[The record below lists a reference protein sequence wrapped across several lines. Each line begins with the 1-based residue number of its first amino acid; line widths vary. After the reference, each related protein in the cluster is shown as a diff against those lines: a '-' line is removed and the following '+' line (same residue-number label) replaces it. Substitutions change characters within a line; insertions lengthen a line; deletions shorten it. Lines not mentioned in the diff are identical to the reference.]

1 MRRFPV
7 THHRYHSSGLLL
19 IAVGLL
25 FSGPSTA
32 SGQQDNPVYVD
43 DSPRAWEL
51 FLMARDQA
59 TDNVGEAVRLY
70 QELLDDYGE
79 KLLPVTQTTPD
90 HFVAVRARVLTELSG
105 NPALLER
112 YRITETAEA
121 GRLLDRGR
129 LRQLAQTRPLTEP
142 GLDALLCLAQDD
154 LESARF
160 YATLDRLRLAQRH
173 PDLDTRRAA
182 HCWYMIGAAAS
193 YLGLAE
199 QYSAALEMLETLG
212 PNGHRLRGGL
222 EDVARASRPELH
234 NGISSLDEAGATEI
248 DDLVAE
254 PIWSLPMPQTP
265 LSRRL
270 GDPMSSEPP
279 SRRHVETL
287 RRSGALLTTVAT
299 VAGSRIYIN
308 EGRIVHALE
317 RFTGRAVWP
326 AFIERTT
333 PSALEKS
340 SRQIADLNVVA
351 VREGSIVTITG
362 HAYADTTRSDRTVVC
377 LDADTGRQR
386 WARRID
392 RLSPSDELDLLFPH
406 GAPVIGEGMVYVLA
420 RKVSR
425 QLLTSCYVIALDLDD
440 GMLRWS
446 RHVAS
451 SGGIRSRYARPFS
464 TPVLRDGDIAVATA
478 IGAVARFDATTGQT
492 RWLRRYNPP
501 LSPYLADR
509 RPWEI
514 SGPVSMG
521 RGVLALRPDHHE
533 VIMLDWETGDDI
545 AAAPS
550 TGRDN
555 WNSPR
560 YLLANDDTVFGI
572 GSEIR
577 AYRDASLKL
586 PLWTFPRQSP
596 DPDTKPLYDRDNV
609 ELRGRVQVVKGGLIV
624 PTADGVLLLD
634 AETGDVTNRIDTRTV
649 GNPLAAG
656 PQLILAAADKLQGY
670 MPLGRAEQMLRRQ
683 IAANPADP
691 SPALALMRLGLRVR
705 DLAMALEVADLAI
718 RAINGATGS
727 RSQVARNE
735 LFEILL
741 ELDREGVAET
751 GDEGE
756 ALHAMIGVVA
766 NTPLQ
771 RVEHLLAYGDWLSAH
786 ALGRAV
792 EAYQAILSSSALQ
805 DTPRLHD
812 GIVRLSSAWAATRL
826 ATLIETHGAG
836 VYRPQA
842 DFARDRLARLG
853 PDADPEAL
861 LSLAREFP
869 FADASIEAARVS
881 AVRYAADGDHRA
893 AVAVLTE
900 VWMVAPVRDRAKGL
914 LGPLVSLSVE
924 AGWSEHARQVVQY
937 AVTTFGRISL
947 AAGSGDRDA
956 ATWLADLGAGVGS
969 LPRVGDTGEAASSR
983 DDTVVPP
990 LPGAAVTLPA
1000 DRVLVYDAP
1009 QLTLLSAPDLEPVWS
1024 TVLAVLGAPAIIRF
1038 DDDALLL
1045 WVDMPGNEP
1054 RAVMLDPRNGSQR
1067 WVTTGLSAL
1076 LHESLRTT
1084 LTNDLLPRG
1093 QNFDP
1098 TQTLPFVGRD
1108 TLVLVR
1114 RSGKV
1119 MAVELAD
1126 GSTPRWQRVD
1136 SGVLRQ
1142 VNLAVLSDAGLV
1154 LAGKQQA
1161 ADGRGL
1167 VPRITVLDP
1176 DTGRTL
1182 SELTPL
1188 GGTAVTWMTIG
1199 PLGSLVYA
1207 TAGGIESIDPQTGRR
1222 WWSIVGPDT
1231 KGTTRGWSAV
1241 GQVVVELATSRPP
1254 DGVNPIRA
1262 VRVGDGRLS
1271 QPFDTLQRGEWDRF
1285 DLRAMLGTGSRLF
1298 ARYGQ
1303 RIVRF
1308 SPGGKLVGADVISE
1322 QRDYEW
1328 LLPAEDRLLV
1338 VSRYKSEQVRGE
1350 TRRTQQIYRVYT
1362 LSDNCRLIGEVLEL
1376 PPMTEPLEH
1385 ATLVDGWLLLS
1396 TATGTVAVP
1405 MPVTPDAP

>member
-1 MRRFPV
+1 MRRSPV
-7 THHRYHSSGLLL
+7 TYSRSHSLPLLTIAVSSLLL
-19 IAVGLL
+19 GPAAV
-25 FSGPSTA
+25 
-32 SGQQDNPVYVD
+32 SGQQENPVYVD

-51 FLMARDQA
+51 FLLARDQE

-79 KLLPVTQTTPD
+79 KLLPVREATPD
-90 HFVAVRARVLTELSG
+90 HFVAVRARVLRELSD
-105 NPALLER
+105 NNELLER

-121 GRLLDRGR
+121 RRMLERGLLDRLAHTRSLTAPGLEAL
-129 LRQLAQTRPLTEP
+129 LRLAQ
-142 GLDALLCLAQDD
+142 AD

-160 YATLDRLRLAQRH
+160 HATLDRLDQAQRH
-173 PDLDTRRAA
+173 PDLGQDTAA

-193 YLGLAE
+193 YLGLADR
-199 QYSAALEMLETLG
+199 YAAAVGMLETLG
-212 PNGHRLRGGL
+212 PAGRRLRGRLDG
-222 EDVARASRPELH
+222 VALASRPELH
-234 NGISSLDEAGATEI
+234 TGISSLDAAGPTEL

-254 PIWSLPMPQTP
+254 PIWSLHMPDTP
-265 LSRRL
+265 LSRRI
-270 GDPMSSEPP
+270 GDPMANEPP

-287 RRSGALLTTVAT
+287 RRSGALLTAAAT
-299 VAGSRIYIN
+299 VAGSRIYVN
-308 EGRIVHALE
+308 EGRIVHALD

-326 AFIERTT
+326 AFVESRT
-333 PSALEKS
+333 PSSLEKS
-340 SRQIADLNVVA
+340 SRQIADLNIVA
-351 VREGSIVTITG
+351 VREGLIVTITG
-362 HAYADTTRSDRTVVC
+362 HAYADAKRSDRAVVC
-377 LDADTGRQR
+377 LDAATGRR
-386 WARRID
+386 LWTSRID
-392 RLSPSDELDLLFPH
+392 RLEHSDELDLLFPH

-425 QLLTSCYVIALDLDD
+425 QLLTSCYLIALGIDD
-440 GMLRWS
+440 GRLRWS

-451 SGGIRSRYARPFS
+451 SGGIRSRFARPFS
-464 TPVLRDGDIAVATA
+464 TPVLHDGDIVVATA
-478 IGAVARFDATTGQT
+478 VGAVARFDATTGQT

-514 SGPVSMG
+514 SGPVVVG
-521 RGVLALRPDHHE
+521 RGVLALRPDHRE
-533 VIMLDWETGDDI
+533 VIMVDWETGDDI

-550 TGRDN
+550 IGREN

-560 YLLANDDTVFGI
+560 YLLANDDTVYGI

-577 AYRDASLKL
+577 AYRDASLKI

-596 DPDTKPLYDRDNV
+596 DPDTEPLYDPDDV
-609 ELRGRVQVVKGGLIV
+609 ELRGRVQVVAGGLIV
-624 PTADGVLLLD
+624 PTANGVLMLN
-634 AETGDVTNRIDTRTV
+634 AETGDVTNHVDTRTV

-656 PQLILAAADKLQGY
+656 PQLILAAADNLQAY

-683 IAANPADP
+683 IAADPADP
-691 SPALALMRLGLRVR
+691 SPALALMRLGVRVR
-705 DLAMALEVADLAI
+705 DLEMALEAADLAI
-718 RAINGATGS
+718 DAINGATGS
-727 RSQVARNE
+727 QSQIARNE
-735 LFEILL
+735 LFAILL
-741 ELDREGVAET
+741 EVDREAVVET
-751 GDEGE
+751 RDEGE

-771 RVEHLLAYGDWLSAH
+771 RVEHLLAYGDWLSEH

-792 EAYQAILSSSALQ
+792 EAYQAILSSEALQ

-826 ATLIETHGAG
+826 AKLIETHGVG

-853 PDADPEAL
+853 GDADPDAL

-869 FADASIEAARVS
+869 FADASIEAARDS
-881 AVRYAADGDHRA
+881 ALRYAADGDHRA

-900 VWMVAPVRDRAKGL
+900 AWMMAPVRDRAAAL
-914 LGPLVSLSVE
+914 LGPLASLSIE
-924 AGWSEHARQVVQY
+924 AGWSEHARQVVRY

-947 AAGSGDRDA
+947 AAGSSDRDA
-956 ATWLADLGAGVGS
+956 ATWLAELDAGVEP
-969 LPRVGDTGEAASSR
+969 LPRVGDARDGASIR
-983 DDTVVPP
+983 DETVVPP
-990 LPGAAVTLPA
+990 LPGVAVTLPA
-1000 DRVLVYDAP
+1000 NRVLVYDAP
-1009 QLTLLSAPDLEPVWS
+1009 ELTLLSAPDLEPVWS
-1024 TVLAVLGAPAIIRF
+1024 TVLAVLGTPVILRF
-1038 DDDALLL
+1038 DDESLLL
-1045 WVDMPGNEP
+1045 WMDMPGDAP
-1054 RAVMLDPRNGSQR
+1054 RAVMLDPADGSQR
-1067 WVTTGLSAL
+1067 WVTTGLGAL
-1076 LHESLRTT
+1076 MHESLKTT

-1098 TQTLPFVGRD
+1098 AQTMPLVARD
-1108 TLVLVR
+1108 TLILVR

-1119 MAVELAD
+1119 IAVELGD
-1126 GSTPRWQRVD
+1126 GITSRWQRVD

-1142 VNLAVLSDAGLV
+1142 VHLAVLGETGLV
-1154 LAGKQQA
+1154 LAGTQQA

-1176 DTGRTL
+1176 DSGRTL
-1182 SELTPL
+1182 SEITPL

-1231 KGTTRGWSAV
+1231 RSTSRGWSAV
-1241 GQVVVELATSRPP
+1241 GQVIVELTTTRPQ
-1254 DGVNPIRA
+1254 DGVNPIHALRA
-1262 VRVGDGRLS
+1262 GDGRLS

-1285 DLRAMLGTGSRLF
+1285 DLRAILATGGRLF

-1308 SPGGKLVGADVISE
+1308 STGGKLVGADVISE
-1322 QRDYEW
+1322 QRDYKW
-1328 LLPAEDRLLV
+1328 LLPAKDRLLV
-1338 VSRYKSEQVRGE
+1338 ISRYKSEQVRGE
-1350 TRRTQQIYRVYT
+1350 TRRTQQIYRVYA

-1376 PPMTEPLEH
+1376 PPMVEPLEH
-1385 ATLVDGWLLLS
+1385 ATVVDGWLLLS
-1396 TATGTVAVP
+1396 TATGTMAVP
-1405 MPVTPDAP
+1405 MPNMN

>member
-1 MRRFPV
+1 MIN
-7 THHRYHSSGLLL
+7 HRYPSLGLLL
-19 IAVGLL
+19 IAVASLL
-25 FSGPSTA
+25 LEPPAA
-32 SGQQDNPVYVD
+32 SGQPDNPVYVD

-79 KLLPVTQTTPD
+79 KLLPVTETATD
-90 HFVAVRARVLTELSG
+90 HFVAVRGRVLTELSG
-105 NPALLER
+105 NQALLER

-121 GRLLDRGR
+121 GRLLEGGR
-129 LRQLAQTRPLTEP
+129 LRRLAQTRPLTEP
-142 GLDALLCLAQDD
+142 GLEALLRLAQTD

-160 YATLDRLRLAQRH
+160 YTSLDRLRLAQRH
-173 PDLDTRRAA
+173 PDLDGPRAV

-193 YLGLAE
+193 YLGLDDR
-199 QYSAALEMLETLG
+199 YAAAVQMLETLG
-212 PNGHRLRGGL
+212 PDGRRLRGRL
-222 EDVARASRPELH
+222 EDIALASRPELH
-234 NGISSLDEAGATEI
+234 NGISSLDEAGTTEI

-254 PIWSLPMPQTP
+254 PIWSLHMPDTP
-265 LSRRL
+265 LSRRI
-270 GDPMSSEPP
+270 GDPMASESP
-279 SRRHVETL
+279 SRRHVDTL
-287 RRSGALLTTVAT
+287 RRSGALLTAVAT
-299 VAGSRIYIN
+299 VAGTRIYVN
-308 EGRIVHALE
+308 EGRVVHALD
-317 RFTGRAVWP
+317 RFTGRAIWP
-326 AFIERTT
+326 AYAERKT
-333 PSALEKS
+333 PSNIEKS
-340 SRQIADLNVVA
+340 SHQIADLNVVA
-351 VREGSIVTITG
+351 VREGAIVTITG
-362 HAYADTTRSDRTVVC
+362 HAYANAVKSDRAVVC
-377 LDADTGRQR
+377 LDAGTGELR
-386 WARRID
+386 WTRRID
-392 RLSPSDELDLLFPH
+392 RMSSSDELDLLFPH

-425 QLLTSCYVIALDLDD
+425 QLLSSCYVIALGIDD
-440 GMLRWS
+440 GQLRWS

-451 SGGIRSRYARPFS
+451 SGGIRSRFARPFS
-464 TPVLRDGDIAVATA
+464 TPVLCDGDIVVATA

-492 RWLRRYNPP
+492 LWLRRYNPP

-514 SGPVSMG
+514 SGPVIMG
-521 RGVLALRPDHHE
+521 RGVLALRPDHRE

-550 TGRDN
+550 TGRDT

-560 YLLANDDTVFGI
+560 YLLANDDTVYGI

-577 AYRDASLKL
+577 AFRDGSLNL

-596 DPDTKPLYDRDNV
+596 DPDTKQLYDPDDV

-624 PTADGVLLLD
+624 PTTDGVLLLD
-634 AETGDVTNRIDTRTV
+634 AETGDVTDRLDLRTV

-656 PQLILAAADKLQGY
+656 PQLILAAADDLQGY

-683 IAANPADP
+683 IAADPADP
-691 SPALALMRLGLRVR
+691 SPALALMRLGIRVR
-705 DLAMALEVADLAI
+705 DLDMALEAANLASL
-718 RAINGATGS
+718 AINGATGS
-727 RSQVARNE
+727 RSQVARSE
-735 LFEILL
+735 LFTILL
-741 ELDREGVAET
+741 DLDREGIAET
-751 GDEGE
+751 RDGGE

-771 RVEHLLAYGDWLSAH
+771 RVEHLLAYGHWLSGH

-812 GIVRLSSAWAATRL
+812 GIVRLSSAWAANRL
-826 ATLIETHGAG
+826 ATLIEAHGAG

-853 PDADPEAL
+853 GDADPEAL

-881 AVRYAADGDHRA
+881 AARYAADGDHRA

-900 VWMVAPVRDRAKGL
+900 AWMVAPVRDRAGGL
-914 LGPLVSLSVE
+914 LGPLVSISVE
-924 AGWSEHARQVVQY
+924 AGWSAHAREVVRY

-947 AAGSGDRDA
+947 VTGSGDLDA
-956 ATWLADLGAGVGS
+956 ATWLANLDAGVAS
-969 LPRVGDTGEAASSR
+969 LPRVGDTRDAASSR
-983 DDTVVPP
+983 DETVVPA
-990 LPGAAVTLPA
+990 LPGVAATLPA
-1000 DRVLVYDAP
+1000 DRVLVYNAP

-1024 TVLAVLGAPAIIRF
+1024 TVLAVLGAPAILRF
-1038 DDDALLL
+1038 DDEALLL
-1045 WVDMPGNEP
+1045 WVDMPGDEP
-1054 RAVMLDPRNGSQR
+1054 RAVMLDPLDGSQR
-1067 WVTTGLSAL
+1067 WVTTGFGAL

-1098 TQTLPFVGRD
+1098 TQTIPLVGRD
-1108 TLVLVR
+1108 TLILVR

-1126 GSTPRWQRVD
+1126 GNTPRWQRVE

-1142 VNLAVLSDAGLV
+1142 VHLAVLGDTCLV

-1231 KGTTRGWSAV
+1231 RGTTRGWSAV
-1241 GQVVVELATSRPP
+1241 GQIIVEVAISRPP
-1254 DGVNPIRA
+1254 DGLNPLRA
-1262 VRVGDGRLS
+1262 LGVGDGRLS
-1271 QPFDTLQRGEWDRF
+1271 QPFESVQRGEWDRF
-1285 DLRAMLGTGSRLF
+1285 DLRAILATGSRLF

-1322 QRDYEW
+1322 QREYNW
-1328 LLPAEDRLLV
+1328 LLPAGDRMLV
-1338 VSRYKSEQVRGE
+1338 VSRYKSKLAPDD
-1350 TRRTQQIYRVYT
+1350 TRRTQQIYRIYA
-1362 LSDNCRLIGEVLEL
+1362 LSDNCRLIGDVIEL
-1376 PPMTEPLEH
+1376 PPMSQPLEH

-1396 TATGTVAVP
+1396 TATSTVAVP
-1405 MPVTPDAP
+1405 MPVDAAGASD

>member
-514 SGPVSMG
+514 SGPVIMG

-1024 TVLAVLGAPAIIRF
+1024 TVLAVLGAPAILRF
-1038 DDDALLL
+1038 DDEALLL
-1045 WVDMPGNEP
+1045 WVDMPGDEP
-1054 RAVMLDPRNGSQR
+1054 RAVMLDPLDGSQR
-1067 WVTTGLSAL
+1067 WVTTGFGAL

-1098 TQTLPFVGRD
+1098 TQTIPLVGRD
-1108 TLVLVR
+1108 TLILVR

-1126 GSTPRWQRVD
+1126 GNTPRWQRVE

-1142 VNLAVLSDAGLV
+1142 VHLAVLGDTCLV

-1231 KGTTRGWSAV
+1231 KGSTRGWSAV
-1241 GQVVVELATSRPP
+1241 GQIVVELATSRPP

-1262 VRVGDGRLS
+1262 LAAGDGQLS
-1271 QPFDTLQRGEWDRF
+1271 HPFDTLQRGEWDRF
-1285 DLRAMLGTGSRLF
+1285 DLRAILATGGRLF

-1308 SPGGKLVGADVISE
+1308 SPSGKLVGADVISE
-1322 QRDYEW
+1322 PRDYKW
-1328 LLPAEDRLLV
+1328 LLPAGDRLLV
-1338 VSRYKSEQVRGE
+1338 VSRHKSKPDPGDM
-1350 TRRTQQIYRVYT
+1350 RRTHQIYRVYA

-1376 PPMTEPLEH
+1376 PPMAEPLEH
-1385 ATLVDGWLLLS
+1385 AALVDGWLLLS
-1396 TATGTVAVP
+1396 TATGSVAVP
-1405 MPVTPDAP
+1405 MPVAPGSR